1 MGCQCNPILDLPH
14 DGNDSTEFSVRQKSY
29 PRIRLLEYMNKHL
42 FAIVM
47 AASVLL
53 SGCFGTTEE
62 PEEPEPP
69 ELSDWDVYYVQS
81 GSELPACGSETLGRL
96 YFIAET
102 TAFEVCTISGWSFVD
117 LTGPAGA
124 DGEQGPQGERGDP
137 GDKGDKGDPGLDGQ
151 DVDPALVAK
160 LQANNTAL
168 SQQISHLEAQLINA
182 TSCQLVP
189 YGNCPGADLRGMNL
203 TGMDLT
209 GINLRGADL
218 QNTTFDY
225 ATLDGA
231 DLRSIFASNA
241 TFIGTGMNQ
250 TFLQLADLN
259 RYSPDCPDEWG
270 GSSYCGPANLTGASL
285 GYADLTDANLYYAD
299 LTDAYLRHADLTE
312 ANLWYADLTDANL
325 VGADL
330 TDASLGYADL
340 TDADLYA
347 ADLTDAYLGYADL
360 NGVDLYYADLT
371 DANLR
376 YADLTD
382 AYLRYADLTEANL
395 KHATLTDANL
405 GYADLKF
412 AEFSHAIIGGST
424 SFSETY
430 WHQTKWTD
438 GDRYDSNQA

>member
-1 MGCQCNPILDLPH
+1 
-14 DGNDSTEFSVRQKSY
+14 
-29 PRIRLLEYMNKHL
+29 MNKHL

-47 AASVLL
+47 TTSILL

-96 YFIAET
+96 YFVAET

-124 DGEQGPQGERGDP
+124 DGEQGPQGEKGDP

-209 GINLRGADL
+209 GINLRDADL

-241 TFIGTGMNQ
+241 TFIGTGMNR
-250 TFLQLADLN
+250 TFLQFAEFN
-259 RYSPDCPDEWG
+259 RYSQDCPGEWG
-270 GSSYCGPANLTGASL
+270 GPGYCGSADLTDAHLRFADLTSARLVNANLYDADL
-285 GYADLTDANLYYAD
+285 AYANLYNAQLANANLIDADLLYADLTDANLRDADLESTNLEYAD
-299 LTDAYLRHADLTE
+299 LTDARLTF
-312 ANLWYADLTDANL
+312 ANLYYTDLSN
-325 VGADL
+325 
-330 TDASLGYADL
+330 
-340 TDADLYA
+340 
-347 ADLTDAYLGYADL
+347 ADLTDAYLGYA
-360 NGVDLYYADLT
+360 NLYDADLS
-371 DANLR
+371 N
-376 YADLTD
+376 
-382 AYLRYADLTEANL
+382 
-395 KHATLTDANL
+395 
-405 GYADLKF
+405 ADLKF
-412 AEFSHAIIGGST
+412 ADFSYATISAGT
-424 SFSETY
+424 SFTFTY
-430 WHQTKWTD
+430 WHQTEWTD
-438 GDRYDSNQA
+438 GVRYDSNQA

>member
-1 MGCQCNPILDLPH
+1 
-14 DGNDSTEFSVRQKSY
+14 
-29 PRIRLLEYMNKHL
+29 MNKHL

-47 AASVLL
+47 TTSILL

-96 YFIAET
+96 YFVAET

-124 DGEQGPQGERGDP
+124 DGEQGPQGEKGDQGDQGPQGERGDP

-151 DVDPALVAK
+151 DVDPALVAE

-168 SQQISHLEAQLINA
+168 SQQISHLEAQLSNA

-209 GINLRGADL
+209 GINLRDADM

-241 TFIGTGMNQ
+241 TFIGTGMNR
-250 TFLQLADLN
+250 TFLQFAEFN
-259 RYSPDCPDEWG
+259 RYSEDCPDEWG
-270 GSSYCGPANLTGASL
+270 GSGYCGS
-285 GYADLTDANLYYAD
+285 
-299 LTDAYLRHADLTE
+299 
-312 ANLWYADLTDANL
+312 
-325 VGADL
+325 
-330 TDASLGYADL
+330 
-340 TDADLYA
+340 
-347 ADLTDAYLGYADL
+347 
-360 NGVDLYYADLT
+360 ADLT

-376 YADLTD
+376 YADLTNARLTYANLYD
-382 AYLRYADLTEANL
+382 ADLAYANLYDAHLAYTDLRNAALYYAD
-395 KHATLTDANL
+395 LTDANL
-405 GYADLKF
+405 RDADLWRASLFYADLTDAYLYNADLKF
-412 AEFSHAIIGGST
+412 ADFTSANINAGT
-424 SFSETY
+424 SFTSTY
-430 WHQTKWTD
+430 WHQTEWTD
-438 GDRYDSNQA
+438 GVRYDSNQA

>member
-1 MGCQCNPILDLPH
+1 
-14 DGNDSTEFSVRQKSY
+14 
-29 PRIRLLEYMNKHL
+29 MNKHL

-47 AASVLL
+47 TTSILL

-96 YFIAET
+96 YFVAET

-124 DGEQGPQGERGDP
+124 DGEQGPQGEKGDQGDQGPQGERGDP

-168 SQQISHLEAQLINA
+168 SQQISRLEAQLINV

-189 YGNCPGADLRGMNL
+189 FGNCPGADLRGMNL

-231 DLRSIFASNA
+231 DLRSILAFNA
-241 TFIGTGMNQ
+241 TFVGTGMNR
-250 TFLQLADLN
+250 TFLQFAEFN
-259 RYSPDCPDEWG
+259 RYSEDCPPEWG
-270 GSSYCGPANLTGASL
+270 GIGYCGPANLTNAYL
-285 GYADLTDANLYYAD
+285 YDADLTDAILY
-299 LTDAYLRHADLTE
+299 HADLTNADLGY
-312 ANLWYADLTDANL
+312 ANLYNANL
-325 VGADL
+325 FE
-330 TDASLGYADL
+330 ADL
-340 TDADLYA
+340 TDADL
-347 ADLTDAYLGYADL
+347 G
-360 NGVDLYYADLT
+360 N
-371 DANLR
+371 
-376 YADLTD
+376 
-382 AYLRYADLTEANL
+382 
-395 KHATLTDANL
+395 
-405 GYADLKF
+405 ADLKF
-412 AEFSHAIIGGST
+412 AGFSGAAISAGT
-424 SFSETY
+424 SFTSTY

-438 GDRYDSNQA
+438 GVRYDSNQA